1 MPIPTN
7 SMRSSMLLLEN
18 VSIFDGIQDVLLEDH
33 HLLIEGDLIREVSDT
48 PIKSPSAS
56 KLDLKGCSVMPG
68 LIDAH
73 VHVTDWGASPA
84 ELISQPPSYTAIR
97 SARNLKSMLLR
108 GFTTVRDACGADFGL
123 ARAVDQGLIESPRLF
138 FVGKALSATGGH
150 GDFRVQGDDSNNEL
164 CGCADRGLSVIVD
177 GEPAV
182 RQAARNELRKGAHA
196 IKIMASG
203 GVASPTDPIA
213 NLQFSEAEIR
223 AIVEEASF
231 WGSYVMAH
239 AYTAAAIKRCLEF
252 GVRSIEHGNLI
263 DAETASLA
271 KDKDAFV
278 VPTLIT
284 YAAMS
289 EKGADIGLPQHSID
303 KLADVSNAGLQ
314 SLEYLKAAGTRTG
327 FGTDLFGALQSEQS
341 RELLIRAEVDS
352 IADVLRSATSE
363 NADLLN
369 MTGKL
374 GCIKPGAFADLL
386 ILEGNPLA
394 DLSLLQDQGKHI
406 KHIVK
411 AGQIV
416 DRSSKIET
424 MR

>member
-1 MPIPTN
+1 MPMPTN

-18 VSIFDGIQDVLLEDH
+18 ASIFDGIQDVLLEDH

-48 PIKSPSAS
+48 PIKSPSAR

-150 GDFRVQGDDSNNEL
+150 GDFRVQGDDSNHEL
-164 CGCADRGLSVIVD
+164 CGCADRGLSLIVD

-231 WGSYVMAH
+231 WGAYVMAH

-278 VPTLIT
+278 VPTLVT

-289 EKGADIGLPQHSID
+289 EKGAEIGLPQHSID
-303 KLADVSNAGLQ
+303 KLADVANAGLQ

-327 FGTDLFGALQSEQS
+327 FGTDLFGALQSDRQ
-341 RELLIRAEVDS
+341 RLKMLI
-352 IADVLRSATSE
+352 
-363 NADLLN
+363 
-369 MTGKL
+369 
-374 GCIKPGAFADLL
+374 F
-386 ILEGNPLA
+386 
-394 DLSLLQDQGKHI
+394 
-406 KHIVK
+406 
-411 AGQIV
+411 
-416 DRSSKIET
+416 
-424 MR
+424 